1 MLAYNDVFALTAC
14 IAMGYLL
21 WLLWGALNVRRAMAR
36 LRALTRLSGN
46 QVVAAAGTDGVPQ
59 RAPSVAS
66 TAASTIATAAERSTD
81 PSHAGRVTVVVQPTE
96 TDARGDVEEGQ
107 QTPSASPVQMVVI
120 EGEQAQQLSAAAQA
134 AEAGEQAVLASRDP
148 LQDNPQ
154 ALALEEALE
163 RKIVSQAPAN
173 ELKPITARD

>member
-1 MLAYNDVFALTAC
+1 M
-14 IAMGYLL
+14 
-21 WLLWGALNVRRAMAR
+21 
-36 LRALTRLSGN
+36 
-46 QVVAAAGTDGVPQ
+46 
-59 RAPSVAS
+59 
-66 TAASTIATAAERSTD
+66 
-81 PSHAGRVTVVVQPTE
+81 TVVVQPTE
-96 TDARGDVEEGQ
+96 TDASGDVEEGQ

-173 ELKPITARD
+173 ELKPITPRD